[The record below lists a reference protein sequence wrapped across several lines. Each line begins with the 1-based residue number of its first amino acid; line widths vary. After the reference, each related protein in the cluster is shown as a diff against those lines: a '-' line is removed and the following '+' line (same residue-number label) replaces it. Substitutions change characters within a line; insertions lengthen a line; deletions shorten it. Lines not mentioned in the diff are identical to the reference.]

1 MPFKVKLIK
10 NFQKYLANSHISPEE
25 DKRGSHLTT
34 SESID
39 KQKYWRLDIG
49 LNIENSSKKTT
60 VCTKWP
66 SEKSHLLKGTL
77 LTFSTYDVSDADG
90 DLKLRGHS
98 V

>member
-10 NFQKYLANSHISPEE
+10 NFQKYIANSHITPEE

-39 KQKYWRLDIG
+39 KQKYCKLDIG

-60 VCTKWP
+60 VCTK
-66 SEKSHLLKGTL
+66 
-77 LTFSTYDVSDADG
+77 
-90 DLKLRGHS
+90 
-98 V
+98 